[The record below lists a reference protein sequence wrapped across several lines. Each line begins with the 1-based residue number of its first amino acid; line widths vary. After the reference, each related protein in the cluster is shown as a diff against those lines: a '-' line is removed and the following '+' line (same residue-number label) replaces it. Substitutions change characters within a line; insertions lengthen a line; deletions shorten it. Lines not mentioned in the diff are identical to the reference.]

1 MSGIIA
7 GRAVPGAAPKETF
20 VAALSQALD
29 AAGARDQAQHARILG
44 PLALAAMRFDIVT
57 KLRLAHF
64 LAQLGHESADF
75 KRTSENLNYTDPARI
90 AEVFQTAFQTYK
102 KDGTGKRVFDPEAI
116 GRAQPYVRQPEALAN
131 LVYAN
136 RNGNGGVASGDGW
149 AYRGRGFIQLTGR
162 ANYRA
167 AGAGLGLPLE
177 SQPDSVAEP
186 NTGALTAGW
195 FWWKNDL
202 NRLADRGAAGLD
214 EIRSRVNGPAKRGL
228 DDCRRRFDA
237 ALAALDPWPD
247 ILEI

>member
-1 MSGIIA
+1 MSGSIA

-44 PLALAAMRFDIVT
+44 PLALAAMRFEIVT
-57 KLRLAHF
+57 KQRLAHW

-90 AEVFQTAFQTYK
+90 AEVFQTAFESYK
-102 KDGTGKRVFDPEAI
+102 KIDGKRVFDPEAI

-131 LVYAN
+131 LVYAS

-177 SQPDSVAEP
+177 SNPDSVAAP

-195 FWWKNDL
+195 FWGVNDL
-202 NRLADRGAAGLD
+202 NRAADRGAAGLD
-214 EIRSRVNGPAKRGL
+214 DIRRRVNGPAKAGI

-237 ALAALDPWPD
+237 ALAALDPWPE
-247 ILEI
+247 ILEV